1 LKSDQ
6 LILVYWARGLYY
18 NSRVVEFIHSLHNF
32 LSLNAGINVSSLN
45 ILLKRLE
52 INKQNFGL
60 KLNLLAFS
68 TQQQYALNNELSA
81 VASTNYPVRML
92 YRFNI
97 LKLFFIRSY
106 KGICHI
112 LGKPVHGQRT

>member
-1 LKSDQ
+1 M
-6 LILVYWARGLYY
+6 
-18 NSRVVEFIHSLHNF
+18 EFIHSIQNF
-32 LSLNAGINVSSLN
+32 LILNTGINIYSLN

-52 INKQNFGL
+52 INKQNFKL
-60 KLNLLAFS
+60 KLNLLVFS

-81 VASTNYPVRML
+81 ISSTNYPVRML